1 MRYESFEILCIR
13 TRFNRNGA
21 SLLTYGRGF
30 KALKQQ
36 IKLLLSLGQYDDA
49 LNEYAHLLLC
59 TEKSFLSFNYVYV
72 LFIYIQ
78 REVDQYHVRLC
89 LNGVRDAIR

>member
-1 MRYESFEILCIR
+1 MCIP
-13 TRFNRNGA
+13 TH
-21 SLLTYGRGF
+21 GRGF

-49 LNEYAHLLLC
+49 LNEYAHLLRS

-89 LNGVRDAIR
+89 LDGVRDAIR

>member
-1 MRYESFEILCIR
+1 MCIP
-13 TRFNRNGA
+13 TH
-21 SLLTYGRGF
+21 GRGF
-30 KALKQQ
+30 NELKEQ

-72 LFIYIQ
+72 FFIHVQ
-78 REVDQYHVRLC
+78 REIDQYHIRLMS
-89 LNGVRDAIR
+89 LIHIYEQQRHAQISYADF

>member
-89 LNGVRDAIR
+89 LNGVGDAMR